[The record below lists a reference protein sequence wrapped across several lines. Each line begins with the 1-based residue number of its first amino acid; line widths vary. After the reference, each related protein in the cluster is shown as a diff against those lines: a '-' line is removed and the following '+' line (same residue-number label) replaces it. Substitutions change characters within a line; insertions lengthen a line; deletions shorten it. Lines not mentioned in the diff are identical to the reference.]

1 MAQIEV
7 RALTRVYRLGES
19 EVRAVDGVSFDVE
32 AGEFVA
38 IMGPSGCGK
47 STLMHLLGCLDLPDA
62 GTYRLNG
69 VEVTRLGEGELARL
83 RGKYIGFVFQAFNLI
98 PRLSALE
105 NVKLPLV
112 YAGVAARARR
122 RRAQEVLER
131 VGLAHRAN
139 HSPAELSG
147 GQQQLVSIA
156 RALVN
161 DPTLIL
167 ADEPTGNLDTATSA
181 QIMHIFSALNAEGK
195 TVILVTHEPDIA
207 GYARRILR
215 LRDGK
220 IVGDERK

>member
-105 NVKLPLV
+105 NVELPLV
-112 YAGVAARARR
+112 YAGLAARARR